1 MESKKLIIAS
11 LFIFCFGIKANAQ
24 YITVDDTKTAQDLVE
39 RVLVNSSCATTSDP
53 KASGDNYTTGR
64 KSYAYFTAGTS
75 NFPFKDGVLLS
86 TGTSR
91 NSVGPFN
98 KSNGGNSSPLWAGDT
113 DLNQALGIT
122 TSINATVLEF
132 DFTPLTN
139 FISFNYIFASDEY
152 QSYYPCE
159 YSDGFAFLI
168 KEAGS
173 TDPYKNLAVLPNTN
187 FPVSSTT
194 VHPKIDPAEG
204 RKGCPPENDKY
215 FNGYNSTNPI
225 SSPVNYAAQTVV
237 MKSESDV
244 IAGKTYHIK
253 LVIADDRNI
262 YYDSAIFLEA
272 GSFTSKI
279 NLGIDRDSSTDN
291 PVCYGEEVILDTKL
305 GSPAGTNYAYEWYK
319 DGIKDAA
326 ATGPTYTVKEGGTY
340 RVNVLMHPTTCEAD
354 SEIKIE
360 YAPEIVVTNSTL
372 VQCDID
378 TDGFTTFNL
387 TKADAL
393 IKNNDPKVTV
403 VYYESLSDAEAKLN
417 PILNPTNYTNT
428 QHIDALPANGVDQQ
442 ILYARVENKYG
453 CSKYAELSLK
463 IAGNIVLSPPPIEVC
478 DQDTDGIYEF
488 NLNTQVTPQLLI
500 GLPTGLLVNYYLS
513 SNNAITETNPLP
525 NNFKNTIPFGQT
537 IYARILNGPDC
548 YAVTPIE
555 LIVHVFDPINFG
567 DETEYLC
574 KNATIYLSVA
584 NGFETYQWNGPSGPI
599 STSAS
604 IPVNTPGN
612 YSVTVS
618 DVNGCLKTKK
628 FKVIA
633 SDVAVI
639 TGTQVKDFSANENSV
654 LIEYTG
660 IGNYEFSLDGEN
672 YQAEPLFKGTPAG
685 IYNAFARDKNGCGTT
700 MSAPFYVLDYPRF
713 FTPNGDGYNDT
724 WRVKYLEHLPDYTIS
739 IFDRYG
745 KLLKQMN
752 TLSMG
757 WDGTYGGRQ
766 LPSDDYWF
774 TLKFVDGKEVKGH
787 FSLKR

>member
-1 MESKKLIIAS
+1 MESKKLILAS
-11 LFIFCFGIKANAQ
+11 LFMFCLGIKANAQ
-24 YITVDDTKTAQDLVE
+24 YITVDDTKTAQELVE

-53 KASGDNYTTGR
+53 KASGDNYTAGR

-91 NSVGPFN
+91 NSIGPYN
-98 KSNGGNSSPLWAGDT
+98 KSNGGNSSSQWLGDA

-173 TDPYKNLAVLPNTN
+173 TEPYKNLAILPNTDI
-187 FPVSSTT
+187 PVSSTT
-194 VHPKIDPAEG
+194 VRPKINPAEG
-204 RKGCPPENDKY
+204 RAGCPPENEKY
-215 FNGYNSTNPI
+215 FNGFNSTDPI
-225 SSPVNYAAQTVV
+225 SSAINYAAQTVV

-272 GSFTSKI
+272 GSFSSKI
-279 NLGIDRDSSTDN
+279 NLGIDRDTSTDN
-291 PVCYGEEVILDTKL
+291 PVCYGEEVLLDTKL
-305 GSPAGTNYAYEWYK
+305 GSPPGTNYAYEWYK
-319 DGIKDAA
+319 DGIKDNTAA
-326 ATGPTYTVKEGGTY
+326 GPTYTVKEGGTY

-378 TDGFTTFNL
+378 ADGYTSFNL

-403 VYYESLSDAEAKLN
+403 VYYESFSDAQAELN
-417 PILNPTNYTNT
+417 PITNPANYTNT
-428 QHIDALPANGVDQQ
+428 QHINALPVNGIDQQ

-453 CSKYAELSLK
+453 CTKYAELYLK
-463 IAGNIVLSPPPIEVC
+463 IAGNIVLSPPPIEEC
-478 DQDTDGIYEF
+478 DQDTDGVYEF
-488 NLNTQVTPQLLI
+488 NLNTQVTPQLLN
-500 GLPTGLLVNYYLS
+500 GLPSGLLVNYYLS
-513 SNNAITETNPLP
+513 ESDAITETNRLP
-525 NNFKNTIPFGQT
+525 NSFKNTIAFDQT

-548 YAVTPIE
+548 YAVTPIK
-555 LIVHVFDPINFG
+555 LIVHVFDPANFG
-567 DETEYLC
+567 NETDYLC

-584 NGFETYQWNGPSGPI
+584 TGFETYLWNTG
-599 STSAS
+599 STAAS
-604 IPVNTPGN
+604 IPVNIAGN

-654 LIEYTG
+654 LVEYTG

-672 YQAEPLFKGTPAG
+672 YQDAPLFKGTPAG

-724 WRVKYLEHLPDYTIS
+724 WKVKYLEHLPDYTIS

-752 TLSMG
+752 TLSAG

-774 TLKFVDGKEVKGH
+774 TLKFVDGEEVKGH